1 MKRIALFLAGS
12 FMLIVFGTGVLVA
25 LPMFALALVWF
36 LITGSVTAQEFVSF
50 RGMSLDQVCNAVYLK
65 GDPRETVS
73 SHCGRFYEA
82 KYGNPY
88 KRRPATNPDL
98 VIPWRVQF
106 VHRLTSLA
114 EKDHVLKAVQAPFVG
129 MPL

>member
-1 MKRIALFLAGS
+1 MKRVGLFLAGA
-12 FMLIVFGTGVLVA
+12 FMLIVFGVGAVVS

-36 LITGSVTAQEFVSF
+36 LLTGSVAAEAFVGF
-50 RGMSLDQVCNAVYLK
+50 RGRALDQLCNAVYFN
-65 GDPRETVS
+65 GDPRETIS
-73 SHCGRFYEA
+73 SHCGRYYEA

-88 KRRPATNPDL
+88 KGRPATHPDL
-98 VIPWRVQF
+98 VIPWSVQF

-114 EKDHVLKAVQAPFVG
+114 EKDHVLRAVQAPFVG